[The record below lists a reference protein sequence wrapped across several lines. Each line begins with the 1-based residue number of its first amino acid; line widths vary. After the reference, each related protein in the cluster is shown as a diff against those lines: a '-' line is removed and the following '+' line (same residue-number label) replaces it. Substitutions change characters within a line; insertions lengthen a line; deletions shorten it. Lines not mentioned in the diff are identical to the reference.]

1 MDNNVAEQAGRGT
14 KVPNQEG
21 LTSSAGGR
29 TATGELSQ
37 AVGRYALTQGQVD
50 ARITSHL
57 IEISVE
63 VQSLGA
69 RVEKLERALAPRKK
83 ATRAHD

>member
-1 MDNNVAEQAGRGT
+1 MNKNGAGQAGRGT
-14 KVPNQEG
+14 KVPNQAG
-21 LTSSAGGR
+21 LPSSAGAR
-29 TATGELSQ
+29 DQFSQ
-37 AVGRYALTQGQVD
+37 AVGRYALTSSQID

-83 ATRAHD
+83 ATRPRA